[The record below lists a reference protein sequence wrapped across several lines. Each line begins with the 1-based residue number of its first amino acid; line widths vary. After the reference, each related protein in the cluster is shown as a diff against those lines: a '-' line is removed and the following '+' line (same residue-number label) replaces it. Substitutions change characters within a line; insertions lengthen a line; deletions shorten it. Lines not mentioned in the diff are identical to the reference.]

1 MVIKNPNNTQ
11 FMVSEN
17 RKQAGLLQKKNER
30 REAEEKAYML
40 ANPLAV
46 PTQEQYE
53 KTTTE
58 LQTEQEKTRAW
69 IRKRNGKLYDYNVKQ
84 LIQTTTNGSEILK
97 QEVEESDARLQA
109 IKAGATL
116 DKVVPEHSKEYY
128 LTAKDPYFIGS
139 ERIMRNKE
147 REAFYEEKEEQHD
160 FK

>member
-17 RKQAGLLQKKNER
+17 RKQAGLLQKKNEC
-30 REAEEKAYML
+30 REAEEKAYTL

-84 LIQTTTNGSEILK
+84 LIQTTNNGSEILK
-97 QEVEESDARLQA
+97 QEVEESDARL
-109 IKAGATL
+109 
-116 DKVVPEHSKEYY
+116 
-128 LTAKDPYFIGS
+128 
-139 ERIMRNKE
+139 
-147 REAFYEEKEEQHD
+147 
-160 FK
+160 